1 MMKVAYLN
9 YFDLLNPQSWTRSEY
24 GFIYTNY
31 KKAKSLESLAEVN
44 YICALDYQLSPWR
57 NRQVQVKRWWYESV
71 WKRRYVHWATPDLG
85 ASLARQIQERLRN
98 DPVDLIIGSDTT
110 LVSQLRVDI
119 PVILWATNLF
129 TPLLDRYPDYQNL
142 CGETIRGFKDFD
154 RQSLKTCQRFVFP
167 SHWAA
172 DNAHQVYGLPREQ
185 IDVVPYG
192 ANLAHEPSLEQ
203 VKTAI
208 AQRSEDTLNLLF
220 VGVDW
225 QRKGGD
231 LAVAVAGWLNQQ
243 GIPTQ
248 LTLVG
253 GRVPQEVEALS
264 YVTSVGFIDKF
275 SEAGAMAMAQL
286 FERSHLLVL
295 PSEAET
301 YGNVLCEANAFGVPV
316 LATAVDGMP
325 TIVENDRNGRT
336 FPRHQ
341 FVEGASRY
349 VQELFEG
356 RDRYLELAYQA
367 RHEYEKR
374 LNWQVVGQ
382 RMASILNRCF

>member
-1 MMKVAYLN
+1 MKVAYLN
-9 YFDLLNPQSWTRSEY
+9 YFDLLNPQSWTRAEY

-31 KKAKSLESLAEVN
+31 NKAKSLESFADVS

-71 WKRRYVHWATPDLG
+71 CKQRYVHWATPHLG
-85 ASLARQIQERLRN
+85 HSLAQQIQERLN
-98 DPVDLIIGSDTT
+98 HDPVDLIIGSDTT
-110 LVSQLRVDI
+110 LVSQLRVDV
-119 PVILWATNLF
+119 PVVLWATNLF

-142 CGETIRGFKDFD
+142 CGETVRGFKDFD
-154 RQSLKTCQRFVFP
+154 RQSLKTCQGFIFP

-172 DNAHQVYGLPREQ
+172 DNAHQVYRLPKEK
-185 IDVVPYG
+185 IEVVPYG

-208 AQRSEDTLNLLF
+208 AQRSQDTLNLLF

-231 LAVAVAGWLNQQ
+231 LAVAVVQQLNQQ

-248 LTLVG
+248 LTVVG

-264 YVTSVGFIDKF
+264 SVTSAGFIDKF
-275 SEAGAMAMAQL
+275 SKAGAMAMAQL
-286 FERSHLLVL
+286 FERSHALLL

-316 LATAVDGMP
+316 LATAVDGIP
-325 TIVENDRNGRT
+325 TIVQDDRNGRT
-336 FPRHQ
+336 LPRDR

-349 VQELFEG
+349 LQALFED
-356 RDRYLELAYQA
+356 RDRYLHLAHQA
-367 RHEYEKR
+367 RQEYEQR
-374 LNWQVVGQ
+374 LNWPVVGET
-382 RMASILNRCF
+382 MASILNRGF

>member
-1 MMKVAYLN
+1 MKVAYLN

-31 KKAKSLESLAEVN
+31 NKAKSLESFAEVT

-71 WKRRYVHWATPDLG
+71 WKQRYVHWATPHLG
-85 ASLARQIQERLRN
+85 HSLAQQIQERLN
-98 DPVDLIIGSDTT
+98 HDPVDLIIGSDTT
-110 LVSQLRVDI
+110 LVSQLRVDV
-119 PVILWATNLF
+119 PVVLWATNLF

-142 CGETIRGFKDFD
+142 CGETVRGFKDFD
-154 RQSLKTCQRFVFP
+154 RQSLKTCQRFIFP

-185 IDVVPYG
+185 IEVVPYG

-208 AQRSEDTLNLLF
+208 AQRSQNTLNLLF

-231 LAVAVAGWLNQQ
+231 LAVAVAQRLNQQ

-248 LTLVG
+248 LTVVG

-264 YVTSVGFIDKF
+264 SVTSAGFIDKF

-286 FERSHLLVL
+286 FERSHALLL

-316 LATAVDGMP
+316 LATAVDGIP
-325 TIVENDRNGRT
+325 TIVEDDRNGRT
-336 FPRHQ
+336 FPRNR

-349 VQELFEG
+349 LQALFEE
-356 RDRYLELAYQA
+356 RDRYLHLAHQA
-367 RHEYEKR
+367 RQEYEQR
-374 LNWQVVGQ
+374 LNWPVVGET
-382 RMASILNRCF
+382 MASILNRCF